1 MCSIYYVLQWIYK
14 YINMYFDP
22 SNAIILLSIL
32 LFLTYLT
39 LPTPIILIEKKY
51 DNKNEHNNCFNC

>member
-1 MCSIYYVLQWIYK
+1 
-14 YINMYFDP
+14 MYFDP